1 MDSKTGAIFKYA
13 GRISLGMTTSAKKEG
28 AGDDQISRRESPHI
42 VKMKLKDLRL
52 KAWDGHAH
60 SFYSRDVKE
69 RPEFHP
75 VQIFFTALKQGMDFV
90 TITDHDEYAQNEVV
104 TAELKNNLEL
114 LRKFIPGTEFTVDDP
129 KLGHIIHVNVYGHS
143 RKDFEILS
151 KLRKDVKSFVRY
163 CEDKELSFQYNHPLW
178 FDLGENA
185 KINEDNFDKI
195 LRYARLFPVIEA
207 SNSNRALFENLAGEF
222 LANILKRGVTSGSDG
237 HFGDVGAM
245 GYTLAHGDT
254 FKEYW
259 ENIVKG
265 NAYLVKQNL
274 AADTLRR
281 YVLETIDYIAFQTDL
296 PKIGKYKLDTGNKT
310 LGTLMSF
317 FDKFPILLRPLRP
330 YVRRKV
336 RLTSL
341 ISAYVENQNV
351 VGMRAREYFYFKTHM
366 QQQREMMPDPQVS
379 LRT

>member
-1 MDSKTGAIFKYA
+1 MDSKTGAIFKYG
-13 GRISLGMTTSAKKEG
+13 GRISLRMTTSAKKEG
-28 AGDDQISRRESPHI
+28 AGDDLISRRESPHI
-42 VKMKLKDLRL
+42 VKTKLNDLRL

-75 VQIFFTALKQGMDFV
+75 MQIFFTALKQGMDFV

-104 TAELKNNLEL
+104 IAELKNNPEL

-178 FDLGENA
+178 FDLSENA
-185 KINEDNFDKI
+185 KINEGNFDKI
-195 LRYARLFPVIEA
+195 LKYARLFPVIEA

-222 LANILKRGVTSGSDG
+222 LAGVLKKGTTAGSDG
-237 HFGDVGAM
+237 HFGDAGTM
-245 GYTLAHGDT
+245 GYTLAHGET

-259 ENIVKG
+259 ANIVRG
-265 NAYLVKQNL
+265 NSYLVKQNL
-274 AADTLRR
+274 AVDMLRT
-281 YVLETIDYIAFQTDL
+281 YVLNTIDHLAFQTDL
-296 PKIGKYKLDTGNKT
+296 PRIGKYKLDTGNKT
-310 LGTLMSF
+310 LGILMGF
-317 FDKFPILLRPLRP
+317 FDRSPILLRPLLP

-341 ISAYVENQNV
+341 IGAYVENQNV
-351 VGMRAREYFYFKTHM
+351 IGMKALEQFYFKVLM
-366 QQQREMMPDPQVS
+366 EQQQQMIRA
-379 LRT
+379 